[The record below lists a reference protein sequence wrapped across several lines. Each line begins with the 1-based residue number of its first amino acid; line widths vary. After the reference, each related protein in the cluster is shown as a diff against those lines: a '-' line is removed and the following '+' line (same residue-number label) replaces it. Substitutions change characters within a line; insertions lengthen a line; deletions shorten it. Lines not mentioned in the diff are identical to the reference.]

1 MLVLHLQEILGALT
15 LLLSQLREEV
25 AHARQSHIIRV
36 KIDSQREIRVGDPQ
50 VQVDQAVGS

>member
-25 AHARQSHIIRV
+25 AHARQSHIITV
-36 KIDSQREIRVGDPQ
+36 KIDAQREIRVGDPQ